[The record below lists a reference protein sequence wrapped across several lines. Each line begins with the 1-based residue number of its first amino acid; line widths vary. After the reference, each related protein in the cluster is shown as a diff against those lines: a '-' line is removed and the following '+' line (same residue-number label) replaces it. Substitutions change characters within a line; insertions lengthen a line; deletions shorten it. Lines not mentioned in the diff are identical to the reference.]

1 MLPSMTKICHLCW
14 VATSIIKTNDNQ
26 VFENRSTFLK
36 EAFLGDS
43 TWADLPAMD
52 IGDESVPKIVIND
65 TIKVFFLNCKQDF
78 GNFKPQQFPS
88 AD

>member
-1 MLPSMTKICHLCW
+1 MTKICHLCW

-26 VFENRSTFLK
+26 VFENRSAFLK

-52 IGDESVPKIVIND
+52 IGDDSVPKIVINV
-65 TIKVFFLNCKQDF
+65 TIKVFFLNCKQDS